1 MGTLIPSDYLI
12 LDTRYKKRND
22 RYPLK
27 IRVVYNRAA
36 KDFKTGIDLKKE
48 EFEQAYTD
56 KPKSQFKE
64 LSVRLFAIKSR
75 ADKIIK
81 DIGIFT
87 FQKFEDAFY
96 MRLKDASNVFPFFE
110 EYIQLLKDEERI
122 KTATSYSTAM
132 NSFKAFKSKIGFY
145 DIVQTFL
152 KSTING

>member
-1 MGTLIPSDYLI
+1 M
-12 LDTRYKKRND
+12 
-22 RYPLK
+22 K

-36 KDFKTGIDLKKE
+36 KDFKTGVDLKQE

-110 EYIQLLKDEERI
+110 EYI
-122 KTATSYSTAM
+122 
-132 NSFKAFKSKIGFY
+132 
-145 DIVQTFL
+145 
-152 KSTING
+152 